1 MTPRTIP
8 LASLA
13 ALETGQEADFFAL
26 MTIKEELSTR
36 EGKPYYRVGFR
47 DAKREVQF
55 PIWGD
60 SPLADEC
67 RLRWWPGVFYKLRA
81 LYRET
86 NFGPQLEIRKIRPTT
101 DQDAA

>member
-1 MTPRTIP
+1 MNPRAIP
-8 LASLA
+8 LVSLS
-13 ALETGQEADFFAL
+13 ALEIGREADFFAL

-36 EGKPYYRVGFR
+36 EGKPYFRVGFR

-67 RLRWWPGVFYKLRA
+67 RHRWWPGVFYKLRA
-81 LYRET
+81 L
-86 NFGPQLEIRKIRPTT
+86 
-101 DQDAA
+101 